1 MRGWRQAPYILL
13 RGTARALE
21 LAGRASMYLAAGT
34 LRLED
39 LREAI
44 TNAWEESSCRES
56 HILSGLMPSESAL
69 YARFL
74 KPGDRILVVG
84 CGSGREV
91 IALLK
96 LGYHVEGLDVAPRTI
111 VLARQMLEQEGL
123 QAELYTG
130 PIEDVAL
137 SGSFDAFVF
146 SWFCYGY
153 IPQFE
158 TRIGMLR
165 KLKAHLNPGGR
176 ILLSYVPADP
186 PPRSLPIRLTRLVT
200 RLTRSDWRP
209 ELGDVVGPASG
220 RWRCI
225 DYEHQFADGE
235 FEKEAR
241 AAGLAVGFHERGN
254 GTAVLTA

>member
-1 MRGWRQAPYILL
+1 MTLRTAPYILL
-13 RGTARALE
+13 WGAARALE
-21 LAGRASMYLAAGT
+21 LAGRASMYLAVGT
-34 LRLED
+34 LRLQE
-39 LREAI
+39 LQRSIA
-44 TNAWEESSCRES
+44 NAWEEVSRRERYN
-56 HILSGLMPSESAL
+56 LSGLLPSESAL

-84 CGSGREV
+84 CGSGREL

-96 LGYHVEGLDVAPRTI
+96 LGHRVEGLDIAPRAI
-111 VLARQMLEQEGL
+111 ALAHQRLEKEGL
-123 QAELYTG
+123 QAKLSTG

-137 SGSFDAFVF
+137 SGSFDAFIF

-158 TRIGMLR
+158 TRVGVLR

-176 ILLSYVPADP
+176 ILIGYVPAEP
-186 PPRSLPIRLTRLVT
+186 PPRSLPIRLTRFVA

-220 RWRCI
+220 GWRCI
-225 DYEHQFADGE
+225 DYEHQFVDGE